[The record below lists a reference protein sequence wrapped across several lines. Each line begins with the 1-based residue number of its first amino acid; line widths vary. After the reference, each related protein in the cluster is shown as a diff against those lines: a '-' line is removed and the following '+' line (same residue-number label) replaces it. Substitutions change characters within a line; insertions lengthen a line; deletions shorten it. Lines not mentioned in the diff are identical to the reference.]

1 MNRICLSLLVIYLAY
16 IRYIY
21 KLCLSELVIYIVYFW
36 YNHIIYMVY
45 IVQFM
50 CKQIITLYGNC
61 GAQGINAAPS
71 LDVMLLKP
79 QVFSASGANQNR
91 ERTFQYAYRQH
102 HPLLQFLPQK
112 LAEWL
117 ANNMSQELNLPDP
130 GDEWSSEAL
139 NNILI
144 HCLVSNRR
152 GDNLHTFQCVEF
164 ESDLHRGVMRARCFP
179 FDMNEHRFYGK
190 NVKVSLHSIHMQSI
204 CHNIPY
210 I

>member
-1 MNRICLSLLVIYLAY
+1 
-16 IRYIY
+16 
-21 KLCLSELVIYIVYFW
+21 
-36 YNHIIYMVY
+36 MVY

-50 CKQIITLYGNC
+50 FKQIIIRYGDR
-61 GAQGINAAPS
+61 GAQGFYGAPS
-71 LDVMLLKP
+71 LDVMLLKQ

-91 ERTFQYAYRQH
+91 EPTFQYAFRQH
-102 HPLLQFLPQK
+102 HPLLQFFSQK

-117 ANNMSQELNLPDP
+117 AKNMSEELNLPDP
-130 GDEWSSEAL
+130 GDEWSSETL

-164 ESDLHRGVMRARCFP
+164 ESDLYRGVMRARCFP
-179 FDMNEHRFYGK
+179 FNMENHRFYGK
-190 NVKVSLHSIHMQSI
+190 NVKVRRHSNCIQSI
-204 CHNIPY
+204 YHNIPY

>member
-1 MNRICLSLLVIYLAY
+1 
-16 IRYIY
+16 
-21 KLCLSELVIYIVYFW
+21 
-36 YNHIIYMVY
+36 
-45 IVQFM
+45 
-50 CKQIITLYGNC
+50 
-61 GAQGINAAPS
+61 
-71 LDVMLLKP
+71 MLLKQ

-91 ERTFQYAYRQH
+91 EPNFQYAYRQH

-179 FDMNEHRFYGK
+179 FNMNEHRFHRGA
-190 NVKVSLHSIHMQSI
+190 SPCTLHAHYAHYAHFSKLARPPKIKL
-204 CHNIPY
+204 
-210 I
+210 

>member
-1 MNRICLSLLVIYLAY
+1 
-16 IRYIY
+16 
-21 KLCLSELVIYIVYFW
+21 
-36 YNHIIYMVY
+36 MVY
-45 IVQFM
+45 IVPFM
-50 CKQIITLYGNC
+50 CKQIIIRYGDR
-61 GAQGINAAPS
+61 GAQGFYEAPS
-71 LDVMLLKP
+71 LDVMLLKQ

-91 ERTFQYAYRQH
+91 EPTFQYAYRQH
-102 HPLLQFLPQK
+102 HPLLQYLPQK

-117 ANNMSQELNLPDP
+117 AKNMSEELNLPDP

-164 ESDLHRGVMRARCFP
+164 ESDLYRGVMRARCFP
-179 FDMNEHRFYGK
+179 FKMAQHRFYGK
-190 NVKVSLHSIHMQSI
+190 NVKVSRNSIRMQSTY
-204 CHNIPY
+204 HNISF